1 MPSIRISPQSSGKA
15 DKIIR
20 GILGKLPNFRKLFSL
35 ETPCAILRTVPWVLA
50 AFLRKG
56 EKVLFADGFA
66 CARKGGGLIHKPN
79 IKEE

>member
-35 ETPCAILRTVPWVLA
+35 ETPCAILRAYPEIKDEREVV
-50 AFLRKG
+50 
-56 EKVLFADGFA
+56 
-66 CARKGGGLIHKPN
+66 CAKQ
-79 IKEE
+79 